1 MPVKVK
7 RMRIISI
14 VIKREPVPV
23 SISQQT
29 GCTLFV
35 GFAIDRP
42 HPINKVREHCPKR
55 GLKYSTEPSSHTG
68 SMYVSYVVGVA
79 ILIFGLQTVP
89 LNIFGLIVAALFV
102 LMKYGQ
108 FIF

>member
-1 MPVKVK
+1 MKCPRFHKGAFLE
-7 RMRIISI
+7 S
-14 VIKREPVPV
+14 
-23 SISQQT
+23 
-29 GCTLFV
+29 
-35 GFAIDRP
+35 
-42 HPINKVREHCPKR
+42 HPINKVREHWPKR